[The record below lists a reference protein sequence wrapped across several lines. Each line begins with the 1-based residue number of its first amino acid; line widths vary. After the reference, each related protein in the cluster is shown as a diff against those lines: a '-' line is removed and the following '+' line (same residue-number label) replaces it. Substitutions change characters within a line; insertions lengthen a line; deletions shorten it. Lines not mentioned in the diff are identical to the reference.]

1 MKQYIKPE
9 TLALRIEMGER
20 LMAGSPDQA
29 TNSVTRNDDLAKRNG
44 LIDSDVWDY
53 EDEEEW

>member
-9 TLALRIEMGER
+9 TIALRIEMGER
-20 LMAGSPDQA
+20 LMAGSDPKVYG
-29 TNSVTRNDDLAKRNG
+29 TKTSSNDLSKRNN
-44 LIDSDVWDY
+44 LTDSDVWDY